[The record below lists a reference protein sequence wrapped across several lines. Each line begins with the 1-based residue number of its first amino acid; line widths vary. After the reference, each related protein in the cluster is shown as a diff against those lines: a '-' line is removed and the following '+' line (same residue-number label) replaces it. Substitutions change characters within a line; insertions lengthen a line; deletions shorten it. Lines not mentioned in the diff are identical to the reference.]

1 MSASRIELRPAAA
14 SDLAA
19 IFALES
25 ATDGAPHWPQ
35 ATYEAI
41 LDEQLAAGQRCL
53 ILAETDAALAGF
65 AVGLMHRI
73 PTTDRD
79 DLDDRVAELESVMV
93 ASSAR
98 RAGTGRALCCA
109 VLDWCRSNRATEVV
123 LEVRSGSAGAIAL
136 YAGLGFTQAGRR
148 PRYYRDPDE
157 DALILRLPLDR
168 SGPQRI

>member
-14 SDLAA
+14 SHLAA
-19 IFALES
+19 IIALER

-41 LDEQLAAGQRCL
+41 LGEQLAPGQRCL
-53 ILAETDAALAGF
+53 IVAETDAALAGF

-73 PTTDRD
+73 PATDRE
-79 DLDDRVAELESVMV
+79 DRVAELESVVV
-93 ASSAR
+93 APSAR
-98 RAGTGRALCCA
+98 RSGIGRALCCA

-123 LEVRSGSAGAIAL
+123 LEVRAGSAGAIAL

-157 DALILRLPLDR
+157 DALIMRLPLDR
-168 SGPQRI
+168 FGPERI

>member
-1 MSASRIELRPAAA
+1 MSASRIELRSAAA
-14 SDLAA
+14 SDLSA
-19 IFALES
+19 IIALER
-25 ATDGAPHWPQ
+25 AADGAPHWPL

-41 LDEQLAAGQRCL
+41 LGEQLAAGQRCL
-53 ILAETDAALAGF
+53 IVAETDAALAGF

-73 PTTDRD
+73 PATDRE
-79 DLDDRVAELESVMV
+79 DRVAELESVVV
-93 ASSAR
+93 APSAR
-98 RAGTGRALCCA
+98 RSGIGRALCCA

-123 LEVRSGSAGAIAL
+123 LEVRAGSAGAIAL

-168 SGPQRI
+168 FGPERI

>member
-19 IFALES
+19 IIVLER
-25 ATDGAPHWPQ
+25 ATGGAPHWPQ

-53 ILAETDAALAGF
+53 IVAETDATLAGF
-65 AVGLMHRI
+65 AVGLMHRM
-73 PTTDRD
+73 PTTDRE
-79 DLDDRVAELESVMV
+79 DRVAELESVVV

-98 RAGTGRALCCA
+98 RAGIGRALCCA

-123 LEVRSGSAGAIAL
+123 LEVRAGSAGAIAL

-157 DALILRLPLDR
+157 DALIMRLPLDR
-168 SGPQRI
+168 SDPQRV

>member
-19 IFALES
+19 IIALER

-35 ATYEAI
+35 ATYQAI

-53 ILAETDAALAGF
+53 IVAETDAALAGF

-73 PTTDRD
+73 PTTDRGG
-79 DLDDRVAELESVMV
+79 RVAELESVVV

-98 RAGTGRALCCA
+98 RAGIGRALCCA

-123 LEVRSGSAGAIAL
+123 LEVRAGSAGAIAL
-136 YAGLGFTQAGRR
+136 YAGLGFAQAGRR

-157 DALILRLPLDR
+157 DALIMRLPLDK

>member
-1 MSASRIELRPAAA
+1 
-14 SDLAA
+14 
-19 IFALES
+19 
-25 ATDGAPHWPQ
+25 
-35 ATYEAI
+35 
-41 LDEQLAAGQRCL
+41 
-53 ILAETDAALAGF
+53 
-65 AVGLMHRI
+65 
-73 PTTDRD
+73 
-79 DLDDRVAELESVMV
+79 MV

-123 LEVRSGSAGAIAL
+123 LEVRAGSAGAIAL